1 MALQFAIEEC
11 CRACGGHGFSQAS
24 ALGALYENYLAQV
37 TLGGRQSHD
46 LSLNKQVL
54 GNPNEKSTV
63 KNSGDSQDFQAFI
76 WANGHRAAFLVAQA
90 TQKRDIEQRTWSSL
104 LVDIYRCT
112 ISF

>member
-1 MALQFAIEEC
+1 MNMALQFAIEEC

-63 KNSGDSQDFQAFI
+63 KTVVILRIFKHLFGPMDIVRLSWLLKQPKRETLSKEPGVVFWSTFI
-76 WANGHRAAFLVAQA
+76 AVL
-90 TQKRDIEQRTWSSL
+90 
-104 LVDIYRCT
+104 
-112 ISF
+112 

>member
-46 LSLNKQVL
+46 LSLNKQV
-54 GNPNEKSTV
+54 
-63 KNSGDSQDFQAFI
+63 DAFSRQCTHCRKI
-76 WANGHRAAFLVAQA
+76 KMLAF
-90 TQKRDIEQRTWSSL
+90 T
-104 LVDIYRCT
+104 
-112 ISF
+112 